1 MDHFLTHAHTLA
13 ESSCTAVRKNITA
26 ACHFAAAYT
35 ADCGTPCAVNAYE
48 LKLASAAG
56 TVYNSQGWWA
66 DWGTNAAGMHLPDG
80 GAAVV
85 SPRLSRAAT
94 LVYLRQQ
101 SDRIAAS
108 FPKRKKNLLAA
119 DFAVQNFPN
128 RFLRKCPKKWNLARV
143 SSETRFKSRK

>member
-35 ADCGTPCAVNAYE
+35 ADCGTPCALNAHVSE
-48 LKLASAAG
+48 ARQRRRHGPEFPGLLGRS
-56 TVYNSQGWWA
+56 SL
-66 DWGTNAAGMHLPDG
+66 GTNAAGIHLPDG

-94 LVYLRQQ
+94 SVLLMRP

-108 FPKRKKNLLAA
+108 FPQRKKYILAA
-119 DFAVQNFPN
+119 DFAVQIF
-128 RFLRKCPKKWNLARV
+128 
-143 SSETRFKSRK
+143 

>member
-1 MDHFLTHAHTLA
+1 
-13 ESSCTAVRKNITA
+13 
-26 ACHFAAAYT
+26 
-35 ADCGTPCAVNAYE
+35 
-48 LKLASAAG
+48 
-56 TVYNSQGWWA
+56 
-66 DWGTNAAGMHLPDG
+66 MHLPDG

-143 SSETRFKSRK
+143 SSETRSKLKKNMVVDSIPKEGTLNEFCKL